1 MGPEEQLSWKD
12 EALDF
17 LLQAI
22 AGDPSLRQMLVFK
35 GARILMTR
43 YDTNS
48 RACG

>member
-22 AGDPSLRQMLVFK
+22 AGM
-35 GARILMTR
+35 
-43 YDTNS
+43 
-48 RACG
+48 ACQDALDGQSDSGQGSG